1 MEMERNENVWCVPP
15 PPEMS
20 HFQMNVHH
28 EVAVAVVLGVR
39 IHSQLY
45 HVPAV
50 RWRIESIFKGS
61 PCLACRICRLAL
73 NLSA

>member
-1 MEMERNENVWCVPP
+1 MNAGRNRKQKVAKEMEMERNENVWCAPPP

-39 IHSQLY
+39 IH
-45 HVPAV
+45 
-50 RWRIESIFKGS
+50 
-61 PCLACRICRLAL
+61 
-73 NLSA
+73 